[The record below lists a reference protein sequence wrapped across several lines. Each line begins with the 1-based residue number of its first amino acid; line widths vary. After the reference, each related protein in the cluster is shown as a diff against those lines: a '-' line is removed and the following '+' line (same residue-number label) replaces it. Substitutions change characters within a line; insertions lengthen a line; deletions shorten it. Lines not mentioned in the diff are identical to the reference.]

1 MFTIKAHGIPRP
13 HGDTAGLSP
22 AQQRLL
28 REPRPIRVCG
38 APTGA
43 GKTHAFLHAA
53 GEPGQWVV
61 FVVPTQALARDVELG
76 ARQRDL
82 LVHRWD
88 GVQSAELRRQ
98 GQEPWWVRKTQL
110 DELRRRGGL
119 LITTPET
126 LGMVVLGESPRRVL
140 HHPLL
145 QDFLSATHIVFDEA
159 HTLTPR
165 AFGFLHFWALLVVW
179 WHSVDPERAPRLT
192 LLSATHSNLFD
203 GLCQAEAGESAY
215 LPPECVASFDET
227 LEDGRQDRLRMLHG
241 DVIVETVAGGIAD
254 VLERHGEEAVRP
266 GARLLLLYDSLWKL
280 ARDEGRLC
288 TLLTRLGVEPD
299 ACFMINGQD
308 RKAGWHSLGG
318 TGFEAGFYPEARHR
332 VVIATSC
339 LEAGVNLPGLTHA
352 ILDPGQDAAA
362 LLQRIGRVAR
372 GDLDGQVWLT
382 TPEDPR
388 QHWLRL
394 QKLSGVLTVAEL
406 YQALSPLRLLP
417 IDQAR
422 RLGSAYWSMLQ
433 RKNPA
438 LYAGLRQ
445 GHEAFS
451 EAKAPGA
458 FLKALHARARES
470 SRRNRPRFEAWL
482 DGVDR
487 ALTDLR
493 GFTPTIQVQFADYPV
508 IEYSRDW
515 VMAYLQPPERV
526 EEHESEIIHCYRG
539 PRADYLR
546 EKPAPIPVELLCP
559 SQAVF
564 HGEFHP
570 SALARGEARARYART
585 IRDSA
590 RGHPDEAFLRMA
602 ADFVEATGLVVA
614 TEDSHGESIL

>member
-1 MFTIKAHGIPRP
+1 MFTIRAHGVPRA

-53 GEPGQWVV
+53 GEPGRWVV
-61 FVVPTQALARDVELG
+61 FVVPTQALARDVEIG
-76 ARQRDL
+76 ARQQGL
-82 LVHRWD
+82 VVHRWD
-88 GVQSAELRRQ
+88 GVQSAELRRE

-119 LITTPET
+119 LVTTPET

-140 HHPLL
+140 HQPLI
-145 QDFLSATHIVFDEA
+145 QDFLSASHIVFDEA

-165 AFGFLHFWALLVVW
+165 AFGFLHFWALLAVW

-203 GLCQAEAGESAY
+203 GLCQMDAGESAY
-215 LPPECVASFDET
+215 LPPECVAFFDEA

-241 DVIVETVAGGIAD
+241 DVIVETMAGGIAD
-254 VLERHGEEAVRP
+254 VLARHGEEAVRP

-280 ARDEGRLC
+280 ARDEERLR
-288 TLLTRLGVEPD
+288 TLLTPLGVAPD
-299 ACFMINGQD
+299 ECFMINGQD
-308 RKAGWHSLGG
+308 RKGGQHSLGG

-372 GDLDGQVWLT
+372 GDLDGRVWLT

-394 QKLSGVLTVAEL
+394 QKLSGMLTVTEL

-422 RLGSAYWSMLQ
+422 RLGSAYWSMLR

-438 LYAGLRQ
+438 LYTGLRR
-445 GHEAFS
+445 GHEALS

-458 FLKALHARARES
+458 FLNALHAQAGQV
-470 SRRNRPRFEAWL
+470 SRRNRPRYQVWL

-493 GFTPTIQVQFADYPV
+493 EFAPTIRLQFADHPV

-515 VMAYLQPPERV
+515 VMAYLKPPESIEAHGDDVVWR
-526 EEHESEIIHCYRG
+526 YRG
-539 PRADYLR
+539 PRVDYLR
-546 EKPAPIPVELLCP
+546 EKPRPIPVSLLCP
-559 SQAVF
+559 TNAIFQR
-564 HGEFHP
+564 EFYP
-570 SALARGEARARYART
+570 SVLAREVRDAYARHIDT
-585 IRDSA
+585 TA
-590 RGHPDEAFLRMA
+590 KGHPDEAFLFMA
-602 ADFVEATGLVVA
+602 SDFVKATGIVVPS
-614 TEDSHGESIL
+614 DSACSESIL